1 MTLIDTVLHLTQLS
15 LQDLLIATVA
25 VLTAGLIRGF
35 AGFGL
40 SAIMMASIVTIIP
53 PVSLIPICFILEGV
67 AGIAM
72 LKGGIKN
79 ADMTLVWGLAI
90 GSAIGAPIEL
100 YATTNIDVDLSKLIA
115 LLIILSLT
123 MAQLFKVR
131 PQFLATKS
139 GLYGSGLMAGV
150 ITGLASVGGMMVA
163 LYILASELEAKRIRA
178 SLVMFLFIGMFTS
191 LIYLFAYEMMT
202 MQAFW
207 RGAILSPIVLLGVF
221 LGSLLFRPAYE
232 HLYQR
237 VCLLLLISLCITG
250 LSRLLI

>member
-1 MTLIDTVLHLTQLS
+1 MIDTVLQLTGLP
-15 LQDLLIATVA
+15 LKDFLIATIA

-40 SAIMMASIVTIIP
+40 SAILMASIVTIIP
-53 PVSLIPICFILEGV
+53 PVSLIPVCFLLEGV

-90 GSAIGAPIEL
+90 GSAIGAPIGL
-100 YATTNIDVDLSKLIA
+100 LATTSMDVELSKLIA
-115 LLIILSLT
+115 LFIILSLT
-123 MAQLFKVR
+123 VAQLFKYR
-131 PQFLATKS
+131 PKFLATKP
-139 GLYGSGLMAGV
+139 GLYGSGLAAGV
-150 ITGLASVGGMMVA
+150 ATGLASVGGMVVA
-163 LYILASELEAKRIRA
+163 LYILASEPEAKKIRA

-191 LIYLFAYEMMT
+191 LIYLFAYDMMT

-207 RGAILSPIVLLGVF
+207 RGAILSPIILLGVF
-221 LGSLLFRPAYE
+221 LGSILFRPAYE
-232 HLYQR
+232 HLYKR

-250 LSRLLI
+250 LLRLLL